1 MKRESSDRLKI
12 MKKLR
17 VLEVADFYLLDKERA
32 EVQEEEDA
40 ATDRD
45 SSTNQ

>member
-1 MKRESSDRLKI
+1 MKRESSNRLKI
-12 MKKLR
+12 LKKLR
-17 VLEVADFYLLDKERA
+17 VLKVVDFSLLDEERA

-40 ATDRD
+40 ATGQD